1 METSMSLVAL
11 AGAFLLFALGVLALS
26 YAAKISRKS

>member
-1 METSMSLVAL
+1 MENAIMLVAL

-26 YAAKISRKS
+26 YAAKLSRKA